1 MANIYYDKDA
11 DMSLLEGKKIAVL
24 GYGSQGHAHSLN
36 LANSGADVRVGLYEG
51 SKSWAA
57 AEAAGLKVM
66 ETGAAC
72 AEADVIMILLPDTSQ
87 AAVYKESIEPNLKP
101 GDTIMFGHGFNI
113 RYGQIVPPA
122 FVDVSMVAP
131 KSPGHRVRELYVEGT
146 GTPALV
152 AVHQDAS
159 GQAKAFA
166 LAYARAIGTTRAGV
180 IETTFPEETETDLFG
195 EQAVLCGGVTALVEA
210 GFNTLVEAGY
220 QPEIAYFE
228 CMHEL
233 KLIVDLMYQGGMS
246 YMRYSI
252 SDTAEHG
259 DYSAGSKIITDDTR
273 ATMKQMLQDIRSGS
287 YAEAWIDE
295 NANGRPWFNQM
306 RENGRTS
313 KIEQV
318 GKKLRAMMP
327 WLNPKEV

>member
-1 MANIYYDKDA
+1 MANIYYDKDT
-11 DMSLLEGKKIAVL
+11 DISLLEGKKIAVL

-57 AEAAGLKVM
+57 AEAAGLKVL

-72 AEADVIMILLPDTSQ
+72 AEADVIMILLPDTKQ
-87 AAVYKESIEPNLKP
+87 GAVYKESVEPNLKP

-113 RYGQIVPPA
+113 RFGQIVPPN

-146 GTPALV
+146 GTPGLV

-159 GQAKAFA
+159 GQAKELA
-166 LAYARAIGTTRAGV
+166 LAYANAIGCTRAGV
-180 IETTFPEETETDLFG
+180 IETTFSEETETDLFG

-259 DYSAGSKIITDDTR
+259 DYSAGSKIITDETR
-273 ATMKQMLQDIRSGS
+273 ATMKLMLQDIRSGA
-287 YAEAWIDE
+287 YAEGWIDE
-295 NANGRPWFNQM
+295 NVNGRPWFNQM
-306 RENGRTS
+306 RENGRNS
-313 KIEQV
+313 EIERV